1 VFLDGFL
8 LLGYLVGLVILSP
21 LYSLV
26 LLPLLLMHGIIM
38 SVSYRTLRTLAQREL
53 GAKAGE
59 QTFLVEALEA
69 MVALKAGGVEGQA
82 VRRWEGLFERY
93 QQALAKR
100 GKATARMMGSQRGVG
115 MFGRLLLL
123 WAGAWMVLGG
133 RMSLGDMLAASSVA
147 LAVLAP
153 MESFSGAGQLYH
165 SVRAQVER
173 LFDVLDTKVEE
184 NGTVQLPP
192 HRPNRIT
199 LRDVTYRYGSRQA
212 PALANV
218 SLELPP
224 GHKLGVVGRTG
235 SGKSTLGL
243 LLLGLLRPEHGQ
255 VLHDGVTLADLDLAD
270 LRSHTGAVLQELS
283 LFQGTIRENLTL
295 TRPDA
300 TATEVIEAATL
311 AGLHDDVV
319 ALPLGYET
327 PVGQGGTALSS
338 GQRQRVALAR
348 ALVHRPRLLLLDE
361 ATSNLD
367 PETERRV
374 DEALGALEVTRVVIS
389 HRVNAVRNADLI
401 VALERGRVV
410 QRGTHDDLLAV
421 PGVYR
426 DLFGEHR
433 RVDEPALGLPLL
445 ERSH

>member
-1 VFLDGFL
+1 
-8 LLGYLVGLVILSP
+8 
-21 LYSLV
+21 
-26 LLPLLLMHGIIM
+26 
-38 SVSYRTLRTLAQREL
+38 
-53 GAKAGE
+53 
-59 QTFLVEALEA
+59 
-69 MVALKAGGVEGQA
+69 
-82 VRRWEGLFERY
+82 
-93 QQALAKR
+93 
-100 GKATARMMGSQRGVG
+100 
-115 MFGRLLLL
+115 
-123 WAGAWMVLGG
+123 
-133 RMSLGDMLAASSVA
+133 MSLGDMLAASSVA

-184 NGTVQLPP
+184 NGTVRLPP

-300 TATEVIEAATL
+300 SAPEVIEAATL
-311 AGLHDDVV
+311 AGLHDDVL

-374 DEALGALEVTRVVIS
+374 DEALGALAVTRVVIS

-433 RVDEPALGLPLL
+433 PADEPALGLPLL